1 MLRLIALS
9 SDSVF
14 APGKPMF
21 YVACIALI
29 AVCFALIVFLL
40 LRRPKFAGVSE
51 NGAEKL
57 IGLTGTVTESV
68 DTDAGTGLVEVE
80 GQEWA
85 ARSVYADDIY
95 EVGQY
100 VTIVAIEGV
109 KLIVKAERSE

>member
-9 SDSVF
+9 ADSVF

-29 AVCFALIVFLL
+29 AVCFALVMFLL
-40 LRRPKFAGVSE
+40 LRRPKYAGVSQ
-51 NGAEKL
+51 NAAEKL
-57 IGLTGTVTESV
+57 IGMTGTVTEAV

-85 ARSVYADDIY
+85 ARSVYADEVY
-95 EVGQY
+95 EIGQC
-100 VTIVAIEGV
+100 VTVVAIEGV